1 MCTIYLFIQLSAKK
15 IFNLHLNKERL
26 KKLLGDR
33 FMDEIRKETMEKVS
47 QIDEDFEIKDLHLL
61 VRDAVFWMD
70 LRLVLS
76 LLLREVLILCCNCS
90 ICRCIDKPTIL

>member
-76 LLLREVLILCCNCS
+76 LLLREVLILFCNCS
-90 ICRCIDKPTIL
+90 ICRYIDKPAIL

>member
-47 QIDEDFEIKDLHLL
+47 QIDEDFVIKDLHLL

-70 LRLVLS
+70 LR
-76 LLLREVLILCCNCS
+76 
-90 ICRCIDKPTIL
+90 